1 MFSADVYIE
10 RRKRLRNDIQT
21 GLILFLGNEESPMNY
36 ADNQYPFR
44 QDSSFLY
51 FFGLDCPGLAAVIDV
66 DQGTECMFGDDL
78 TVDDI
83 VWTGPQPTLKEKCR
97 KNGISETAG
106 LDMLPDILNKAV
118 KQGRKIHFLPQYR
131 AENVLKI
138 QQLLEIH
145 PSAIAGHVSE
155 PLIRAVVAQRS
166 IKSEKEVE
174 QIEAALD
181 ISYEMQTLAMKMAKP
196 GMYERQV
203 ASAMKAVVLSHGSV
217 LSFPTIFSI
226 HGETLHNH
234 HYGNEMQAGDMAV
247 NDSGAESPLHYASD
261 ITRTIPVGGK
271 FSQRQKEIYAVV
283 LNAQEKAIEAV
294 KPGVEFRDIHLL
306 ACRELASGLK
316 DLGLIKGDIEQAVY
330 AGEHTLFFQ
339 CGLGHM
345 LGLDVHDMEGLGE
358 EFVGYTDSIKR
369 NPEFGFK
376 SLRLAKALEP
386 GFVITVEP
394 GIYFI
399 PELIDRWKASRKNS
413 QYINYELVEQYRDF
427 GGIRIEDDVL
437 VTETGHRV
445 LGRPIPKT
453 ISDVEDTLRLRS
465 G

>member
-1 MFSADVYIE
+1 MFSADVYVE
-10 RRKRLRNDIQT
+10 RRKRLRNDVQA
-21 GLILFLGNEESPMNY
+21 GVILFLGNEESPMNY

-66 DQGTECMFGDDL
+66 EKGTECMFGDDL

-97 KNGISETAG
+97 NTGITETAG
-106 LDMLPDILNKAV
+106 LDKLPEVINKAA
-118 KQGRKIHFLPQYR
+118 KQGRQIHFLPQYR
-131 AENVLKI
+131 PENVLKI
-138 QQLLEIH
+138 QQLLGTP
-145 PSAIAGHVSE
+145 PSTIAGHVSE
-155 PLIRAVVAQRS
+155 PLIIAVVAQRS
-166 IKSEKEVE
+166 VKSEQEIE

-181 ISYEMQTLAMKMAKP
+181 ISYEMQTLAMKMSKP
-196 GMYERQV
+196 GVYEREV
-203 ASAMKAVVLSHGSV
+203 ASAMEAVVLSHGSA

-234 HYGNEMQAGDMAV
+234 HYDNKMQAGDMAV
-247 NDSGAESPLHYASD
+247 NDSGAESALHYASD
-261 ITRTIPVGGK
+261 ITRTVPVGGK
-271 FSQRQKEIYAVV
+271 FSRRQKEIYAII

-306 ACRELASGLK
+306 ACRVLTSGLK
-316 DLGLIKGDIEQAVY
+316 DLGLMKGDIEQAVQ
-330 AGEHTLFFQ
+330 AGAHTLFFQ

-358 EFVGYTDSIKR
+358 EFVGYTDTIKR

-399 PELIDRWKASRKNS
+399 PELMDRWKAAQKNS
-413 QYINYELVEQYRDF
+413 QYINYELLETYRDF

-437 VTETGHRV
+437 VTETGHHI
-445 LGRPIPKT
+445 LGKKIPKT
-453 ISDVEDTLRLRS
+453 ISEVEDIS
-465 G
+465 S

>member
-1 MFSADVYIE
+1 MFSADVYVE
-10 RRKRLRNDIQT
+10 RRKRLRNDVQA
-21 GLILFLGNEESPMNY
+21 GVILFLGNEESPMNY

-66 DQGTECMFGDDL
+66 EKGTECMFGDDL

-97 KNGISETAG
+97 NTGITETAG
-106 LDMLPDILNKAV
+106 LDKLPEVINKAA
-118 KQGRKIHFLPQYR
+118 KQGRQIHFLPQYR
-131 AENVLKI
+131 PENVLKI
-138 QQLLEIH
+138 QQLLGTP
-145 PSAIAGHVSE
+145 PSTIAGHVSE
-155 PLIRAVVAQRS
+155 PLIIAVVAQRS
-166 IKSEKEVE
+166 VKSEQEIA

-181 ISYEMQTLAMKMAKP
+181 ISYEMQTLAMKMSKP
-196 GMYERQV
+196 GVYEREV
-203 ASAMKAVVLSHGSV
+203 ASAMEAVVLSHGSA

-234 HYGNEMQAGDMAV
+234 HYDNKMQAGDMAV
-247 NDSGAESPLHYASD
+247 NDSGAESALHYASD
-261 ITRTIPVGGK
+261 ITRTVPVGGK
-271 FSQRQKEIYAVV
+271 FSQRQKEIYAII

-294 KPGVEFRDIHLL
+294 KPGVEFRNIHLL
-306 ACRELASGLK
+306 ACRVLTSGLK
-316 DLGLIKGDIEQAVY
+316 DLGLMKGDIEQAVQ
-330 AGEHTLFFQ
+330 AGAHTLFFQ

-358 EFVGYTDSIKR
+358 EFVGYTDTIKR

-399 PELIDRWKASRKNS
+399 PELMDRWKAAQKNS
-413 QYINYELVEQYRDF
+413 QYINYELLETYRDF

-437 VTETGHRV
+437 VTETGHHI
-445 LGRPIPKT
+445 LGKKIPKT
-453 ISDVEDTLRLRS
+453 ISEVEDIS
-465 G
+465 S